1 MIDEGDRDSRNKK
14 ASSIGVAR
22 QRERAELE
30 DLWKRRSPFGE
41 RKRYLEKKI
50 VVLSAGFILN
60 LDFRRA
66 SSSPA
71 MMDRNREARRA
82 SIVGSNGCNRRHRTN
97 SLRDSPDEDVELQE
111 SVRLRDRVKKD
122 RDRGR
127 GREIKKVHINI
138 VVIDSGKSTT
148 TGHLIYKLGGIDKRE
163 IERFEKEGAEMNK
176 RSFKY
181 AWVLDKL
188 KAELDRGIT
197 IDIAF

>member
-122 RDRGR
+122 RERGRGKGR
-127 GREIKKVHINI
+127 GREI
-138 VVIDSGKSTT
+138 SP
-148 TGHLIYKLGGIDKRE
+148 
-163 IERFEKEGAEMNK
+163 
-176 RSFKY
+176 
-181 AWVLDKL
+181 
-188 KAELDRGIT
+188 
-197 IDIAF
+197 